1 MNIIKV
7 LLGASALL
15 FSSVLN
21 ATLIEYSIS
30 GTAFYYPVGE
40 TLWSQCPTGLD
51 PTDIGCDDIMTGSM
65 YISDVP
71 GVYSDIY
78 PGATDYGDYYEVSS
92 IAFNVGNYSYGG
104 GSGSLVSTA
113 IAGTYLNL
121 SGTGGLGYDNN
132 IGFAQS
138 DRYLEFPVLPET
150 YRFDPWVGVG
160 ERITTDGLFESFIT
174 TFTITKVASV
184 PEPSIAIL
192 LASGLLLIGFA
203 RRKA

>member
-1 MNIIKV
+1 MDIIKV
-7 LLGASALL
+7 LLGASTLL

-21 ATLIEYSIS
+21 ATFIEYSIS

-40 TLWSQCPTGLD
+40 TWDYQCPAD
-51 PTDIGCDDIMTGSM
+51 SGCDDIMTGSM
-65 YISDVP
+65 YISDVRSD
-71 GVYSDIY
+71 YSDIY
-78 PGATDYGDYYEVSS
+78 PGAADFGDYYEVSS
-92 IAFNVGNYSYGG
+92 IAFNVGDYSYGG
-104 GSGSLVSTA
+104 GSGFLVSTA

-132 IGFAQS
+132 IGFAQD

-160 ERITTDGLFESFIT
+160 ERITTDGLFKSFIT
-174 TFTITKVASV
+174 SFTITKVASV

-192 LASGLLLIGFA
+192 LASGLLLIGFT
-203 RRKA
+203 RRKV